1 MKFIQIQSRTV
12 GKIDGMTIKL
22 PSSSA
27 FKIYGDVL
35 DCYFDKDDKVMFL
48 DKRLYTK
55 KELNNMTF
63 RDMCDRCFINGN
75 YRIATVIERKE
86 PYILLSGDPG
96 CKKMNNAQGYS
107 KKLLLKFD
115 DNGEIVTIHP
125 QYWLLIG
132 KIF

>member
-12 GKIDGMTIKL
+12 GKIDGMTVKR

-27 FKIYGDVL
+27 FKTYGPVL
-35 DCYFDKDDKVMFL
+35 DCYFNKGDKVMFL
-48 DKRLYTK
+48 DKRLYGE
-55 KELNNMTF
+55 KELDNMF
-63 RDMCDRCFINGN
+63 FNDMCNGCFIDGN

-86 PYILLSGDPG
+86 PYVLLSSDPG
-96 CKKMNNAQGYS
+96 CKRMNSAQGYS

-115 DNGEIVTIHP
+115 DNGETVTIHP